1 MKRIMNLNSLLSVC
15 IVVLMFLVSCSKSDI
30 CDIDDNSKDG
40 TNHLTEEQL
49 KFRAECA
56 PLHSA
61 GLDYFISVANS
72 SETRQSINA

>member
-1 MKRIMNLNSLLSVC
+1 
-15 IVVLMFLVSCSKSDI
+15 MFFGSCSKGDI
-30 CDIDDNSKDG
+30 RDVNNNSKDG
-40 TNHLTEEQL
+40 KDLTSHLTEEQR

-72 SETRQSINA
+72 SINA